1 MLQIVQSIPM
11 PFNFIIDNGPEPPE
25 EPPSPPPP
33 PKVEVPRGVITRL
46 TTQLRES
53 IQARSMSTAGERSAL
68 RKAFKDIDADHSGLI
83 DLPEFCAALERFGLH
98 TANTGLKGGSGGIN
112 DETVKALF
120 DFFDADH
127 SGTLTYAEFE
137 EALLQPER
145 PMAAPLI
152 RVKPRVRNTGV
163 S

>member
-1 MLQIVQSIPM
+1 M
-11 PFNFIIDNGPEPPE
+11 
-25 EPPSPPPP
+25 
-33 PKVEVPRGVITRL
+33 PRGVITRL

-120 DFFDADH
+120 DFFDATILAPSRTLSSRRRCCSP
-127 SGTLTYAEFE
+127 SGRWRL
-137 EALLQPER
+137 R
-145 PMAAPLI
+145 
-152 RVKPRVRNTGV
+152 
-163 S
+163 